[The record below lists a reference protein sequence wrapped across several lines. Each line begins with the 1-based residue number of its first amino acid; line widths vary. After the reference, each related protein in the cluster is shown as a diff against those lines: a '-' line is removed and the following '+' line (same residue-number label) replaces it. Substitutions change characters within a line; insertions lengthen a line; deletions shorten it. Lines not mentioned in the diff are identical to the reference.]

1 MLTEVVY
8 VMSSSSAIYS
18 DPAEYARATQAL
30 LVLDRDADL
39 EQCEAALATASLAA
53 LQTRGVALVRLTM
66 LSRRTGLY
74 GRTIITFIC
83 NRGGVRTALP
93 ATKLSTGDIVGVV
106 IPDAGPLKPR
116 STGVITECGASS
128 VAVAFEPSES
138 ANTDEDED
146 FPDGQITLVSMTND
160 VTYRRLTRFVE
171 VVSRITCLTS
181 APCQRAIGTA
191 VTRV

>member
-1 MLTEVVY
+1 MLCERVGGERRARRKVLTEGIFNHV
-8 VMSSSSAIYS
+8 
-18 DPAEYARATQAL
+18 E
-30 LVLDRDADL
+30 LVGDL
-39 EQCEAALATASLAA
+39 QQCEAALATSSLAA

-83 NRGGVRTALP
+83 NRGGVRAPLP

-116 STGVITECGASS
+116 STGVITECGSSS
-128 VAVAFEPSES
+128 VAVAFEPIES
-138 ANTDEDED
+138 ASTEEDDD

-160 VTYRRLTRFVE
+160 VTYRRLTRFE
-171 VVSRITCLTS
+171 PYLY
-181 APCQRAIGTA
+181 
-191 VTRV
+191 